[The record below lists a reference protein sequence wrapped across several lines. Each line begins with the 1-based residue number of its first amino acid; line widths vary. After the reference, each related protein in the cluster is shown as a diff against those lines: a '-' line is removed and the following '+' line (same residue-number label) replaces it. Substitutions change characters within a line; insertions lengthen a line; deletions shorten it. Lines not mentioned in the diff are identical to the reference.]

1 MKKPIKRIATVH
13 DLCGIG
19 KASLTNIIPVLSTL
33 GIEVC
38 PIPTI
43 ILSTH
48 TGGFGKP
55 KIIDLKGYI
64 SDAFEHYSQIKIDFE
79 GIFIGYLGSINN
91 IKAVLNLFKNQ
102 YTQNAFIVL
111 DPIFG
116 DHGNY
121 YSNFD
126 SNYSNELKKLIKY
139 SKIITP
145 NFTEACILADE
156 EIPLQVSEEKLLCIS
171 RKLYNLGCESIIIT
185 SVPLNEDNKI
195 GTSVYNGLN
204 DSIYINRSTKLEKS
218 YPGTGDI
225 FTSVLIGKQL
235 KGESLIE
242 SVKDSCEF
250 IERCITESMK
260 YDYPTKEG
268 VLLEFNLKYLNQNQS
283 K

>member
-1 MKKPIKRIATVH
+1 MRKPIKRIAVVH

-19 KASLTNIIPVLSTL
+19 KASLTNIMPVVATL

-38 PIPTI
+38 PIPTT

-55 KIIDLKGYI
+55 RIIDLKGYI
-64 SDAFEHYSQIKIDFE
+64 SDAFEHYSEIKIDFE

-91 IKAVLNLFKNQ
+91 IKAVLNFFETQ
-102 YTQNAFIVL
+102 YTKNDLVVL

-126 SNYSNELKKLIKY
+126 SSYSDELKKLIRY

-145 NFTEACILADE
+145 NFTEACILVEE
-156 EIPLQVSEEKLLCIS
+156 EISSQVNEEKLLHIS
-171 RKLYNLGCESIIIT
+171 RKLYKLGCESVIIT
-185 SVPLNEDNKI
+185 SVPLNKNNEI
-195 GTSVYNGLN
+195 GTSIYDGLT

-225 FTSVLIGKQL
+225 FTAVLIGKQL
-235 KGESLIE
+235 QDISLIK

-250 IERCITESMK
+250 VERCIRESMK

-268 VLLEFNLKYLNQNQS
+268 VLLELNLKYLN
-283 K
+283 

>member
-33 GIEVC
+33 GMEVC

-48 TGGFGKP
+48 TGGFGIP
-55 KIIDLKGYI
+55 KIINLKGYI
-64 SDAFEHYSQIKIDFE
+64 SDAFKHYSEIKIDFE

-91 IKAVLNLFKNQ
+91 IKAILNFFETQ
-102 YTQNAFIVL
+102 YTKNALVVL

-116 DHGNY
+116 DNGNY

-126 SNYSNELKKLIKY
+126 SSYSDELKKLIRY

-156 EIPLQVSEEKLLCIS
+156 EIPLQVSEEKLLYIS
-171 RKLYNLGCESIIIT
+171 RKLYKLGCESVIIT
-185 SVPLNEDNKI
+185 SVPLNENNKI
-195 GTSVYNGLN
+195 GTSIYDGLT

-225 FTSVLIGKQL
+225 FTSVLIGRQL
-235 KGESLIE
+235 QGMSLIQ
-242 SVKDSCEF
+242 SVKDSCRF
-250 IERCITESMK
+250 VERCISKSIE

-268 VLLEFNLKYLNQNQS
+268 VLLEFNLKYLI
-283 K
+283 

>member
-13 DLCGIG
+13 TLCGIG
-19 KASLTNIIPVLSTL
+19 KAALTNIMPVLSTL

-43 ILSTH
+43 VLSTH

-55 KIIDLKGYI
+55 RIVDLKGYI
-64 SDAFEHYSQIKIDFE
+64 SDAFEHYSQIKIDFD

-91 IKAVLNLFKNQ
+91 IKAVSNFFENQ
-102 YTQNAFIVL
+102 YAKNELVVL

-116 DHGNY
+116 DNGNY

-126 SNYSNELKKLIKY
+126 SNYSNELKKIIKY

-156 EIPLQVSEEKLLCIS
+156 EILLQVNEEKLLCIS
-171 RKLYNLGCESIIIT
+171 RKLYNLGCESVIIT

-195 GTSVYNGLN
+195 GTAVYNGLN

-235 KGESLIE
+235 QGEPVIE
-242 SVKDSCEF
+242 SVKDSCKF